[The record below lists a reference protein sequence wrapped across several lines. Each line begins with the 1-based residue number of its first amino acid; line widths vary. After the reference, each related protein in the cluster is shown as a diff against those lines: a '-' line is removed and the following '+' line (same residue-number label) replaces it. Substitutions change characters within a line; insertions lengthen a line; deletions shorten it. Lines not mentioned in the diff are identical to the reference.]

1 MKRRG
6 IKTLFEWGEE
16 NRGTR
21 SPGSESRAQGEGSA
35 RESGAEH
42 VSRQVLSVSAFS
54 TLVSG
59 LLSVPSLTDV
69 CVRGE
74 ARNVK
79 RSGGHLYFS
88 LCEFGEQ
95 EAVVSCKMWRSS
107 VGRLSFPL
115 EDGIAVFA
123 YGSVQCYAPHGT
135 YSLIITDM
143 QADGAGE
150 KYLLLER
157 WKRELSEE
165 GVFSHQRKRAL
176 PRYPTR
182 VGVVTSP
189 TGAVFH
195 DIKNIIANRFPLELV
210 LSPTSVQGSDAHREI
225 AAAIFRLEDF
235 VDIIIVCRGG
245 GSFEDLFAFQHPDVV
260 RAIAAAPVPVISA
273 IGHEVDVTLA
283 DLAADVRASTP
294 SHAAELAVPDRS
306 SEILLLREYKKRF
319 FQAVLSRLEY
329 AFESLNEARERFL
342 PSVLLRGVMRRQEQL
357 ADQTERMERAVLIRY
372 DSARRDLVSVSAEMK
387 AYHPAIHFSRQI
399 KERQAM
405 LLAVHD
411 HFHGCFA
418 NQISAHRAELDH
430 LLSLFKAHDPRAPF
444 AKGYCIAR
452 GTGGSL
458 IRSVGEMEVGSDIM
472 VVCVDGTA
480 TATVS
485 SIDKTRV
492 IYE

>member
-16 NRGTR
+16 NRKTH
-21 SPGSESRAQGEGSA
+21 SSVLEKTPHEGS
-35 RESGAEH
+35 H
-42 VSRQVLSVSAFS
+42 VNERVPRQALSVSALS
-54 TLVSG
+54 TLISG

-88 LCEFGEQ
+88 LCESGEQ

-123 YGSVQCYAPHGT
+123 YGTVQCYAPHGS

-165 GVFSHQRKRAL
+165 GLFLSQRKQTL

-182 VGVVTSP
+182 IGVVTSP

-195 DIKNIIANRFPLELV
+195 DIKNIIANRFPLELI
-210 LSPTSVQGSDAHREI
+210 LSPTSVQGSDAHQEI
-225 AAAIFRLEDF
+225 AAAICRLGCL
-235 VDIIIVCRGG
+235 VDVIIVCRGG
-245 GSFEDLFAFQHPDVV
+245 GSFEDLFSFQHPDVV

-294 SHAAELAVPDRS
+294 SHAAELAVPDRAT
-306 SEILLLREYKKRF
+306 ELLLLREYEKRF
-319 FQAVLSRLEY
+319 SQALLSRLEY
-329 AFESLNEARERFL
+329 AFESLNEARQRFL
-342 PSVLLRGVMRRQEQL
+342 PAVLIRGVMRRQEQL
-357 ADQTERMERAVLIRY
+357 ADQAERLDRAVLVRY
-372 DSARRDLVSVSAEMK
+372 DSAQHALTSVHAEMK
-387 AYHPAIHFSRQI
+387 AYHPAIRFSRQI
-399 KERQAM
+399 KERKEM
-405 LLAVHD
+405 LLVVQER
-411 HFHGCFA
+411 FYGSFT
-418 NQISAHRAELDH
+418 NKISVYRAMLDH
-430 LLSLFKAHDPRAPF
+430 LLSLFNAHDPRIPF
-444 AKGYCIAR
+444 AKGYCIVR
-452 GTGGSL
+452 GREGSL
-458 IRSVGEMEVGSDIM
+458 IQSAQEMEIGSDIM
-472 VVCVDGTA
+472 IVCVDGTA
-480 TATVS
+480 TATVT
-485 SIDKTRV
+485 SIEREEYT
-492 IYE
+492 